1 MMRGN
6 SDPFKDS
13 VVDKVIYEAIKE
25 DIAKAAKQIQDK
37 YKAKLEKIKQI
48 KDEQVGFKIF
58 EIGHLVWEYVMKDPD
73 LWSSYKR
80 VTNMPMVTRKMVKQV
95 FKDCFNEILDEES
108 NIIVNGKPKTKKS
121 LLAEKIYNGVM
132 NDTLDPVTLKGFEVI
147 RDTIGEKPAN
157 EVISKGIQQKVIDIK
172 VTQEKVEKVQNILEN
187 LRSAKIG
194 DGLKQD
200 FSLRAIDARPR
211 DEGDTKVDVSGES
224 AGVYNPDVLPD
235 KQD

>member
-13 VVDKVIYEAIKE
+13 VVDKVIYEAIKQ
-25 DIAKAAKQIQDK
+25 DIAEAGERIKAK
-37 YKAKLEKIKQI
+37 YRAKLEKIQQI

-58 EIGHLVWEYVMKDPD
+58 EIGRLVWEYVMKDPD
-73 LWSSYKR
+73 LWRSYKR
-80 VTNMPMVTRKMVKQV
+80 VTNMPLVTRKMVKQV

-157 EVISKGIQQKVIDIK
+157 EVISKGIQQKVIDVNI
-172 VTQEKVEKVQNILEN
+172 TQEKVEKVQNILES

-194 DGLKQD
+194 DGLEQD
-200 FSLRAIDARPR
+200 FSLRAIATRPR
-211 DEGDTKVDVSGES
+211 DEGNTKVDVSGES
-224 AGVYNPDVLPD
+224 EGVHNVDVLPD

>member
-1 MMRGN
+1 MIKKREN
-6 SDPFKDS
+6 AFQDLAAEK
-13 VVDKVIYEAIKE
+13 VVYEALKDEAREFAKKMKE
-25 DIAKAAKQIQDK
+25 KYVPKFKKLQQIR
-37 YKAKLEKIKQI
+37 
-48 KDEQVGFKIF
+48 DEQVGFKIF
-58 EIGHLVWEYVMKDPD
+58 EVNNLIWEYILQDPD
-73 LWSSYKR
+73 LAEASEKVR
-80 VTNMPMVTRKMVKQV
+80 HMPLVTRKMVKQV

-172 VTQEKVEKVQNILEN
+172 VTQEKVEKVQNILES

-200 FSLRAIDARPR
+200 FSLRTIDARPR
-211 DEGDTKVDVSGES
+211 DEGDTEVDVSGES
-224 AGVYNPDVLPD
+224 ERVYNPDVLPD